1 MNMKKPQNFVIAAAR
16 WTLRIALMAAVLLVA
31 YGIFALRAA
40 ERSAADGG
48 GLLGG
53 FGFLPLGLGIVLG
66 ALAGICLLLIR
77 SLK

>member
-1 MNMKKPQNFVIAAAR
+1 MNMRKPQDLVIATAR
-16 WTLRIALMAAVLLVA
+16 WALRIALMTAVLLVA
-31 YGIFALRAA
+31 YGLFALRAA
-40 ERSAADGG
+40 ERSAAAGG

-66 ALAGICLLLIR
+66 AMAGICLLLIR